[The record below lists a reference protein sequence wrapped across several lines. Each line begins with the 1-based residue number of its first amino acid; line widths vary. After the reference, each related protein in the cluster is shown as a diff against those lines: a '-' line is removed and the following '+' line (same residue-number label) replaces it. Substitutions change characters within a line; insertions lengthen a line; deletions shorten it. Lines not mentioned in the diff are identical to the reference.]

1 MTTVNIAT
9 LKEKLSQY
17 LREVEDGE
25 EVVVTSH
32 KRPVARIVPV
42 LSPVERPK
50 EPSRPVS
57 DLRQL
62 KGIKSRKSASAVREL
77 LKDRRSR

>member
-1 MTTVNIAT
+1 MTRVNVAI

-17 LREVEDGE
+17 LRQVEEGE

-57 DLRQL
+57 DLRYV
-62 KGIKSRKSASAVREL
+62 KGIKRRKSVSAVREL